1 MQFMLQT
8 YKNITVN
15 QLIKKMLSFGK
26 SIFFSRFTQIA
37 IFQWFQPSTAVLLSF
52 SWEYVRLEYRVG
64 LLQ

>member
-1 MQFMLQT
+1 MLQT

-26 SIFFSRFTQIA
+26 NIFFSRFTQIVV
-37 IFQWFQPSTAVLLSF
+37 FQWFLSSTAALLSF
-52 SWEYVRLEYRVG
+52 SWECVWLEYRVR